1 VEPGQ
6 IDVYAGNSS
15 KAELKQSFQVTG

>member
-6 IDVYAGNSS
+6 IDVYAGNSL